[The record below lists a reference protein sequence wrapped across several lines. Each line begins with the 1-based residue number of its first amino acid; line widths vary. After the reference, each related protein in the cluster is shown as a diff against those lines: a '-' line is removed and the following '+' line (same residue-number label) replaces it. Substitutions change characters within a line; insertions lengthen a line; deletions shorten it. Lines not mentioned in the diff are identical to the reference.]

1 MENQE
6 QPIIQPQMPV
16 QPTLEPN
23 LASQGNALQ
32 NQTKKSLPKWPLIV
46 VGVILLAT
54 LLTGTYL
61 LGKNQ
66 GVSQKS
72 ASKTVQTPTTV
83 PTPII
88 DTSTWKTYTSNNL
101 GFSFKYPIDW
111 REELA
116 TSDGPVYKYY
126 NLTLKRD
133 GYQINIKINLYG
145 VGGATNRYVAK
156 AEIANI
162 NNLASTTKAYINMN
176 LASCTFD
183 SQTSPSIPPSACTE
197 TFNEIS
203 VLNSNDIKNTEAKNS
218 NVITTTREYP
228 CFVDPTHRFEISLTT
243 PAPINIS
250 DINSNAYISTYNQIL
265 STFKFTDQT
274 IQATSS
280 PDEVA
285 NSFYQS
291 YLTCINK
298 HFQSQSSKSTKEDCP
313 FSSYGALNAN
323 LITKLNVPGF
333 ADPVLCAQNTPSSIS
348 VEPAVINNDNTATE
362 IVHELFSGS
371 SDNSIN
377 VALSNQNGN
386 WVIADIICPKP

>member
-6 QPIIQPQMPV
+6 QPTNIEPQMPV
-16 QPTLEPN
+16 QPVTEPIQ
-23 LASQGNALQ
+23 AS
-32 NQTKKSLPKWPLIV
+32 TPPPIESKKSLPKWPLIV

-54 LLTGTYL
+54 LLTGSFVLY
-61 LGKNQ
+61 KNLN
-66 GVSQKS
+66 VKPKP
-72 ASKTVQTPTTV
+72 ASKTVQVITPTAT
-83 PTPII
+83 PTP
-88 DTSTWKTYTSNNL
+88 DPTADWKTEETVGMS
-101 GFSFKYPIDW
+101 FTFKYPSDWQISNQTHQGQLYERTLTNPQDKSSFISIALNAHPIDYQKQLLNDEDAVFSSKSVIENSTFQEKNILKATTTD
-111 REELA
+111 REWDHEN
-116 TSDGPVYKYY
+116 SKYIETGHSY
-126 NLTLKRD
+126 SILIPIENNTL
-133 GYQINIKINLYG
+133 
-145 VGGATNRYVAK
+145 
-156 AEIANI
+156 EITT
-162 NNLASTTKAYINMN
+162 NNLENKP
-176 LASCTFD
+176 LAD
-183 SQTSPSIPPSACTE
+183 KI
-197 TFNEIS
+197 
-203 VLNSNDIKNTEAKNS
+203 LNTI
-218 NVITTTREYP
+218 
-228 CFVDPTHRFEISLTT
+228 
-243 PAPINIS
+243 
-250 DINSNAYISTYNQIL
+250 
-265 STFKFTDQT
+265 KFTDQT